1 MYKLLKH
8 KNIIVFMC
16 LCLIFTGCSYAP
28 YRYSFSLVE
37 PKSETRQNDASPA
50 KPFGRVVGQALNFED
65 DNVQFRF
72 LPSPENIWV
81 VIRNKTDH
89 KINLV
94 RDKAEFV
101 DHLGESSRVV
111 YGNNFVSETRLF
123 VSNNMYATPRR
134 IDPGS
139 EITGYVWINIG
150 LDLSTMQSGRS
161 DKLSDIYYSMRPL
174 FPRYSHEGSG
184 EELKDSTFSL
194 ILPIDFDGHISN
206 YMFTFKINDVV
217 E

>member
-16 LCLIFTGCSYAP
+16 LCLIFSGCKYAP

-81 VIRNKTDH
+81 EIRNKTDH
-89 KINLV
+89 EINLV

-111 YGNNFVSETRLF
+111 YGHNFVSEISLYADNR
-123 VSNNMYATPRR
+123 MYISPMR

-139 EITGYVWINIG
+139 EITGNVWINIW
-150 LDLSTMQSGRS
+150 LDYSMMKGRRSNRS
-161 DKLSDIYYSMRPL
+161 DIVYFMQPF
-174 FPRYSHEGSG
+174 FPRYSFEGSG

-194 ILPIDFDGHISN
+194 ILPMDFDGHISN
-206 YMFTFKINDVV
+206 YMFTFMINDVV

>member
-1 MYKLLKH
+1 MYKIV
-8 KNIIVFMC
+8 NINYLIVLGS
-16 LCLIFTGCSYAP
+16 LCLIFSGCKYAP

-37 PKSETRQNDASPA
+37 PKSETRQND
-50 KPFGRVVGQALNFED
+50 VVGQALNFED

-72 LPSPENIWV
+72 VPSPENIWV

-94 RDKAEFV
+94 RDKAEFI

-111 YGNNFVSETRLF
+111 YGHNFVSETRLF

-150 LDLSTMQSGRS
+150 LDLSMMQSGRS
-161 DKLSDIYYSMRPL
+161 DKLSDIYYSMRPF

-184 EELKDSTFSL
+184 EDLKDSTFSL
-194 ILPIDFDGHISN
+194 ILPIDFDGHTSN
-206 YMFTFKINDVV
+206 YTFTFKINDVV